1 MLLCRVL
8 LGNVHVVTSN
18 NSQSD
23 AEKYVFSSDGTV
35 NGKVD
40 SVLGQMGS
48 SAPREFLVYKIDQI
62 YPEYILYY
70 KA

>member
-8 LGNVHVVTSN
+8 LGNVHVVASN
-18 NSQSD
+18 TAQND
-23 AEKYVFSSDGTV
+23 AEKYVCASDGTV
-35 NGKVD
+35 NGQVD
-40 SVLGQMGS
+40 SVLGRMGS